1 MMKLY
6 ENVKAICDSK
16 KMSIRELEFLASIS
30 YGSIGHWRKSAPRID
45 NVVAVANALDVSV
58 GYLLGETNESN

>member
-16 KMSIRELEFLASIS
+16 KMSIRIKKA
-30 YGSIGHWRKSAPRID
+30 KSE
-45 NVVAVANALDVSV
+45 VAEKIRSFAQKFDTMFNQINDK
-58 GYLLGETNESN
+58 EQ